1 MATLDSSLF
10 RSFFRSLLV
19 GCGRVFPGGF
29 PMNLKRFFAA
39 ASTFATLMLVFCAT
53 AFAADGAAPVLGDAV
68 KVAIALS
75 VGFGL
80 GMAAIGGALGQGK
93 AAAAALE
100 GIGRNP
106 AAAKELLTPLL
117 LSLAIIESLVIYS
130 LVISFMLLGKI

>member
-1 MATLDSSLF
+1 
-10 RSFFRSLLV
+10 
-19 GCGRVFPGGF
+19 
-29 PMNLKRFFAA
+29 MNFKRLGASAFAFV
-39 ASTFATLMLVFCAT
+39 STMFVFATT
-53 AFAADGAAPVLGDAV
+53 AFAQNLGAADNADTT
-68 KVAIALS
+68 KSAIAIA

-80 GMAAIGGALGQGK
+80 GLAAVGGALGQGK

-130 LVISFMLLGKI
+130 LVISFILIGKL

>member
-1 MATLDSSLF
+1 
-10 RSFFRSLLV
+10 
-19 GCGRVFPGGF
+19 
-29 PMNLKRFFAA
+29 MNFKRNAA
-39 ASTFATLMLVFCAT
+39 AALTFLCSMLLLSAT
-53 AFAADGAAPVLGDAV
+53 AFAAEGGGTPDMAKATIGLSL
-68 KVAIALS
+68 AL
-75 VGFGL
+75 GL
-80 GMAAIGGALGQGK
+80 GIAAAGGALGQGK

>member
-1 MATLDSSLF
+1 
-10 RSFFRSLLV
+10 
-19 GCGRVFPGGF
+19 
-29 PMNLKRFFAA
+29 MNLKHVGAA
-39 ASTFATLMLVFCAT
+39 AFAFVSTMVLFSAT
-53 AFAADGAAPVLGDAV
+53 AFAQNLGAADNADSV
-68 KVAIALS
+68 KGMIALA

-80 GMAAIGGALGQGK
+80 GIAVVGGALGQGK

-130 LVISFMLLGKI
+130 LVISFILIGKL